1 MKSNKLNA
9 MLKEKV
15 AELIGDLN
23 NEFISATSYGKNN
36 DVMIEYLTIH
46 YIHKEDYPNN
56 IPQNSIYLQFR
67 INYKESTVCCP
78 SNGHIWLT
86 DIDQRKSYLAMTSI
100 KNLAKYD
107 NEKWFRTQHF
117 KSIDD
122 LARRISDFYFTI
134 FGILSAHTTGYP
146 YKHMATNIY

>member
-1 MKSNKLNA
+1 

-23 NEFISATSYGKNN
+23 NEFITATSYGSYGSDNN
-36 DVMIEYLTIH
+36 VEFLTIH
-46 YIHKEDYPNN
+46 YIRKEDYPNN
-56 IPQNSIYLQFR
+56 ISQNSIYLQFR

-86 DIDQRKSYLAMTSI
+86 NADQRKSYLAMTSI

-107 NEKWFRTQHF
+107 NEKWFRTQRF

-122 LARRISDFYFTI
+122 LARKISDFYFTI